1 MTLASPGHV
10 PTRATGAR
18 RAWRWLLPAVLLLG
32 LGGGAAALTLAD
44 TGAGR
49 DAVGVPAPRPVVAQQ
64 RLVDSRTGREFVPR
78 GVTWSSF
85 EYACAQGW
93 GLSTLDLLPG
103 ADPAAREAEAMASWG
118 ATTVRLPLNQDCWLG
133 TRGAPVS
140 DAQDERTVRDYRSA
154 VGGFVDTLNRAGLV
168 VVLDLHSRKRM
179 GADEYGSLAMPD
191 SESLVFWSSVA
202 TAFRDHPS
210 VIFEAFDSPG
220 SRTDTAG
227 RRVFD
232 PSWLCWRD
240 GGCEAPVE
248 DGETPTNGGL
258 TFPAQGMDRIVRTI
272 RDAGARQPILLPGL
286 DDGTDLTHW
295 RELAPDDDQLVAAF
309 HVDGAGSCADVRCWD
324 AVVAPLADLVP
335 VVTTDLRP
343 GDPRG
348 RDLAPYLTWARR
360 HHVGVLLW
368 AWAAHDNDPL
378 SLIRGSGRTPTPYGE
393 QVQSFFTSST
403 QRAGRSPLGNRQL
416 LPRRGS
422 GVGASSRR

>member
-1 MTLASPGHV
+1 MSLVTRWALAV
-10 PTRATGAR
+10 A
-18 RAWRWLLPAVLLLG
+18 LLVG
-32 LGGGAAALTLAD
+32 FGSGAAALTLAD
-44 TGAGR
+44 AGSGQ
-49 DAVGVPAPRPVVAQQ
+49 DGGGLPAPRPVVDHQ

-103 ADPAAREAEAMASWG
+103 ADPAADEAGAIAAWG

-140 DAQDERTVRDYRSA
+140 DAQDERTAQDYRAA

-168 VVLDLHSRKRM
+168 VVLDLHSRKRL

-210 VIFEAFDSPG
+210 VLFEAFDSPG
-220 SRTDTAG
+220 SRTDAAG

-248 DGETPTNGGL
+248 DGDTTPHGGL

-286 DDGTDLTHW
+286 ADGTDLTHW
-295 RELAPDDDQLVAAF
+295 RELAPEDDQLVAAF
-309 HVDGAGSCADVRCWD
+309 HLDGVGACVDARCWD
-324 AVVAPLADLVP
+324 SVVAPLADVVP

-343 GDPRG
+343 SDPEG
-348 RDLAPYLTWARR
+348 GDLAPYLAWARR
-360 HHVGVLLW
+360 HQIGTIFWV
-368 AWAAHDNDPL
+368 WAAHDNDPV
-378 SLIRGSGRTPTPYGE
+378 SLIRGSGSTPSPYGE
-393 QVQSFFTSST
+393 LVRSFFTGST
-403 QRAGRSPLGNRQL
+403 RKPWSEP
-416 LPRRGS
+416 
-422 GVGASSRR
+422 SR